1 MNSNSVLK
9 QALPSIIGA
18 KVERNIETFLNGR
31 GLRPI
36 RRNYKCCTSEFDLV
50 MNDGDYLVFVEVG
63 CRGGDAY
70 GDSVESIPARKQK
83 RLIRAATHFHA
94 TEEPHFRSIPYR
106 FDSVGISKANGPNK
120 YDWFKTRV

>member
-1 MNSNSVLK
+1 
-9 QALPSIIGA
+9 
-18 KVERNIETFLNGR
+18 
-31 GLRPI
+31 
-36 RRNYKCCTSEFDLV
+36 RNYKCCTSEFDLV

-63 CRGGDAY
+63 YRG